1 MSDTHLLHAQPRE
14 VHGRHLGALRK
25 SGMTPAVLY
34 GKGVDPVS
42 LQVATK
48 EFLKVAQAAGTVE
61 TISMQIE
68 GEAAPRGVRIQ
79 ALQRHVTRLSPTHI
93 DFICA

>member
-1 MSDTHLLHAQPRE
+1 MSNDFLLHAQPRDA
-14 VHGRHLGALRK
+14 HGRHLGALRK

-48 EFLKVAQAAGTVE
+48 EFLKVAQTAGTTE

-79 ALQRHVTRLSPTHI
+79 ALQRHITRLSPTHI
-93 DFICA
+93 DFISA